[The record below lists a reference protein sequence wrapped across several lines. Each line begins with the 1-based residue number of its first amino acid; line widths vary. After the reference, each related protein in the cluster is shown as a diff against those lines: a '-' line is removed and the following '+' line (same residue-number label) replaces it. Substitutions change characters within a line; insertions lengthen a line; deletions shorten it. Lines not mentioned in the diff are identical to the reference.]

1 MSASSIKQLVVDL
14 QKASAPTTINDIL
27 KALTAAKVTVAMLHE
42 FKCGAVVSKLRK
54 HEDAGVSASAKALIK
69 KWKELAA
76 AAGVPST
83 PRAAGSSPRE
93 GQASSTAATAAGFE
107 VADLGDPV
115 RQSSRKKLLE
125 VLSEGGAPAGAARAA
140 EAVEREMHGRW
151 ANLADANVKRDYV
164 AKLRQLSFNL
174 KKNPDLRAR
183 VAGGGVT
190 PAELCSMSVD
200 ELATQEVQAER
211 KKMAEFQHD
220 ARSLDWD
227 KKNRDRVDASIGIDN
242 KKTMYPCGK
251 CKSTK
256 VSNYEK
262 QTRSGDE
269 PMTQFF
275 ECADCGNRWR
285 F

>member
-83 PRAAGSSPRE
+83 PRAPGSSPRE
-93 GQASSTAATAAGFE
+93 GQASSTAETAAGFE
-107 VADLGDPV
+107 VADLGDAV

-125 VLSEGGAPAGAARAA
+125 
-140 EAVEREMHGRW
+140 
-151 ANLADANVKRDYV
+151 RDYV

-227 KKNRDRVDASIGIDN
+227 KKNRDRVDGPQHIRLPFKRDLNTAAHASPGTSDAPP
-242 KKTMYPCGK
+242 TP
-251 CKSTK
+251 
-256 VSNYEK
+256 
-262 QTRSGDE
+262 
-269 PMTQFF
+269 
-275 ECADCGNRWR
+275 
-285 F
+285 

>member
-1 MSASSIKQLVVDL
+1 
-14 QKASAPTTINDIL
+14 
-27 KALTAAKVTVAMLHE
+27 MLS
-42 FKCGAVVSKLRK
+42 V
-54 HEDAGVSASAKALIK
+54 
-69 KWKELAA
+69 
-76 AAGVPST
+76 
-83 PRAAGSSPRE
+83 
-93 GQASSTAATAAGFE
+93 
-107 VADLGDPV
+107 
-115 RQSSRKKLLE
+115 
-125 VLSEGGAPAGAARAA
+125 
-140 EAVEREMHGRW
+140 
-151 ANLADANVKRDYV
+151 
-164 AKLRQLSFNL
+164 
-174 KKNPDLRAR
+174 RAR